1 MQVVLV
7 YVGLI
12 PVIEI
17 LSAVDY
23 YEYALFCDGD
33 EFLVVKYLMVEQL
46 MHFYYWSHL
55 QTTLGSTS

>member
-23 YEYALFCDGD
+23 YEYALFCDED
-33 EFLVVKYLMVEQL
+33 EFLVVKYLLVEQL

-55 QTTLGSTS
+55 QTTLGSIS